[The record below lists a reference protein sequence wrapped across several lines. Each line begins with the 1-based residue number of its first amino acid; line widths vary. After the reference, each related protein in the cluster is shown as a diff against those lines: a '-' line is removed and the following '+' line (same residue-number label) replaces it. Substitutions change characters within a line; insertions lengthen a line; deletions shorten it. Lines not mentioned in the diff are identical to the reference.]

1 MKKIY
6 EKCDAVVIGTGAGGA
21 PFAKELVEGGAKVI
35 ILERGREFLKVE
47 KGENLFDGAVRVFS
61 STRAFRASVVIGTPP
76 MVVGY
81 GFCTGGSTAINAGT
95 CFRPPSHILKKWR
108 EEYGLE
114 IFTDDYIGRI
124 AEEVET
130 FLPVKEVD
138 ERAMGMGGKVFAR
151 GIKNLGW
158 SGGVVKRNADGC
170 LGCGACV
177 AGCPVDAKKA
187 THLSYLPLAVKK
199 GAKLFIRA
207 KAERILIKNGRVEG
221 VEGTWIDENG
231 EKWKL
236 EIRSSIVAAGCG
248 AVHTPILLKRS
259 IGSSPGVIGKN
270 FRLHPGGVVG
280 AIFDEEINCWRGV
293 PQSYYCDEFLKEDMI
308 LLLGAIPPPLGANL
322 IPGFGMIHKEL
333 MAKYRGFIDAG
344 VLVSDTSCGEVLSIR
359 GVPVIRY
366 KLHDIDFIKLKKGMN
381 ALAEIFFAGGAKY
394 VFPLSQRGFI
404 ARSLKEFKE
413 GMEKMKKEDMICGSI
428 HPMGTA
434 RMGRDKGQS
443 FVNQFL
449 ESHIIKGL
457 FVVDASVLPTSTIVN
472 PQETIMILSTHA
484 GKSFV
489 NRR

>member
-6 EKCDAVVIGTGAGGA
+6 EKCDVIVIGTGAGGA
-21 PFAKELVEGGAKVI
+21 PFAKVLAESGAKVI

-47 KGENLFDGAVRVFS
+47 KGENLFEGGVRVLS
-61 STRAFRASVVIGTPP
+61 ATRAFRGSVVIGNPP

-95 CFRPPSHILKKWR
+95 CFRPPSHVLKKWR
-108 EEYGLE
+108 EEHGLE
-114 IFTDDYIGRI
+114 IFTEDYTGKI
-124 AEEVET
+124 AEEVES

-138 ERAMGMGGKVFAR
+138 EKAMGMGGKVFAR

-158 SGGVVKRNADGC
+158 SGGAVKRNADGC

-177 AGCPVDAKKA
+177 IGCPVDAKKA
-187 THLSYLPLAVKK
+187 THLSYLPAALKS

-207 KAERILIKNGRVEG
+207 KAEKILIKDGGVEG
-221 VEGTWIDENG
+221 VQGIWFDENG
-231 EKWKL
+231 RKWGM
-236 EIRSSIVAAGCG
+236 EIRSQVVAVGCG

-259 IGSSPGVIGKN
+259 VGSSFGVIGKN

-280 AIFDEEINCWRGV
+280 AIFDEEINCWKGV

-308 LLLGAIPPPLGANL
+308 LLLGAIPPPIGANL
-322 IPGFGMIHKEL
+322 IPGFGMSHKEL

-359 GVPVIRY
+359 GVPFIRY
-366 KLHDIDFIKLKKGMN
+366 KLHDADFLKLKKGLN
-381 ALAEIFFAGGAKY
+381 ALAEIFFAAGAKY

-404 ARSLKEFKE
+404 AKSLKEFKE
-413 GMEKMKKEDMICGSI
+413 GVEKMKKEEMICGSI

-434 RMGRDKGQS
+434 RMGSDREKS

-449 ESHIIKGL
+449 ESHMIKGL
-457 FVVDASVLPTSTIVN
+457 FVVDASVLPTSTIIN

-484 GKSFV
+484 AKNLIS
-489 NRR
+489 RR